1 VELKVLDQIPVSE
14 DDRLRVEILQ
24 PRGLKPN
31 GGLVVAGA
39 GETKGD
45 WGKGTAEM
53 KKNGE
58 VSWNVTLNKGMGCK
72 LVLEYEV
79 RVPGGEGVEGL

>member
-1 VELKVLDQIPVSE
+1 
-14 DDRLRVEILQ
+14 
-24 PRGLKPN
+24 
-31 GGLVVAGA
+31 VVAGA

-58 VSWNVTLNKGMGCK
+58 VSWNVTLNKGMGASWSWSMRSGCP
-72 LVLEYEV
+72 VV
-79 RVPGGEGVEGL
+79 RVWRASECLDGRWNRIWMHGTRLAAHLMSFTLFQLSP

>member
-1 VELKVLDQIPVSE
+1 MIGSE
-14 DDRLRVEILQ
+14 SRSCS
-24 PRGLKPN
+24 PGGLKPN

-58 VSWNVTLNKGMGCK
+58 VCWNVTLNKGMGCK

-79 RVPGGEGVEGL
+79 RVSGGEGVEGL